1 MIKPI
6 TRSRFHISL
15 ILATDA
21 NCTSQVLY
29 DIDSGTHTCLCGVGC
44 LDRHYEK
51 QLSVATW
58 PSKQYLVIKSN
69 NT

>member
-1 MIKPI
+1 MLI
-6 TRSRFHISL
+6 TRFDMFS

-21 NCTSQVLY
+21 NCTSRVLH
-29 DIDSGTHTCLCGVGC
+29 DIDSGAYACLCGVGC

-58 PSKQYLVIKSN
+58 PSKQYLVIKPN